1 MQDELYF
8 LNKDILS
15 FLQTLIKFS
24 KVTLNT
30 KCPMQ
35 LLLVPFSEWFLS
47 PLIPTVHSFYVF
59 LACTGRFVLDLF
71 IYKSLLVI
79 NIFEGMSVVL
89 PWDWSE
95 AKTQRHKTPLTHKHL
110 CHCQSTGTS
119 LHFHKLEIYCDLM
132 VHIQVS
138 NWKRSGPGLEMQIVP
153 ELRIPMVI
161 WN

>member
-89 PWDWSE
+89 P
-95 AKTQRHKTPLTHKHL
+95 HL
-110 CHCQSTGTS
+110 YHLQVYPAYFMEEIQSVKLTGTVIF
-119 LHFHKLEIYCDLM
+119 LFFHNKAFRVY
-132 VHIQVS
+132 
-138 NWKRSGPGLEMQIVP
+138 P
-153 ELRIPMVI
+153 
-161 WN
+161 